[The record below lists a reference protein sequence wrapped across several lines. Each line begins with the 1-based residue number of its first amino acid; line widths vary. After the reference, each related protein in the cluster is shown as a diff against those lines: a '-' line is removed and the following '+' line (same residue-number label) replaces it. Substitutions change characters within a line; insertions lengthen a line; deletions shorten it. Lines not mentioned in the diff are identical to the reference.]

1 MKSKIKTFLVKS
13 LIESDFLLLENV
25 QSKNL
30 KHFQSEIQSKSFTNT
45 ISSLEL
51 FQLTKTIK
59 QFIRALQ
66 FLKSRKKRHLHIL
79 LENQQY
85 IELIELFFKE
95 KDINCSYSVKSN
107 LVGEKE
113 YRSCSQLFLTLDSTL
128 KNNKNIFRRF
138 FESNIFLVQKI
149 NSSFEKKNWGSYK
162 IYNNIVDYKKI
173 LFLIILVHKVLTQ
186 K

>member
-13 LIESDFLLLENV
+13 LVESDFLLLENV
-25 QSKNL
+25 KSKNL
-30 KHFQSEIQSKSFTNT
+30 KYFQSEIHSKTFANS
-45 ISSLEL
+45 ISSLDL
-51 FQLTKTIK
+51 FQLTKTLK

-66 FLKSRKKRHLHIL
+66 FIKARKKRHLHIL
-79 LENQQY
+79 IENQQY
-85 IELIELFFKE
+85 VELLQLFLNE
-95 KDINCSYSVKSN
+95 KNINCSFSVKSN

-113 YRSCSQLFLTLDSTL
+113 FQSFSQLFVMLDSTL

-149 NSSFEKKNWGSYK
+149 NSSFEKQNWGTYK
-162 IYNNIVDYKKI
+162 IYNNVVDYKKI
-173 LFLIILVHKVLTQ
+173 LFLIILIHKVLTQ

>member
-1 MKSKIKTFLVKS
+1 MKPKIKTFLAKS

-25 QSKNL
+25 KSKNL
-30 KHFQSEIQSKSFTNT
+30 KHFQSKIQSKSFTNT

-51 FQLTKTIK
+51 FQLTKTLK
-59 QFIRALQ
+59 QFIRTLQ
-66 FLKSRKKRHLHIL
+66 YLKSRKKRHLHIL

-85 IELIELFFKE
+85 IELLHLFL
-95 KDINCSYSVKSN
+95 KDNEINCSYSIKSN
-107 LVGEKE
+107 LVGEKD
-113 YRSCSQLFLTLDSTL
+113 YQSFSQLFLMLDSAL